1 MKFIILI
8 LLVSLVCGNS
18 IFETAKTYTKKIA
31 KCGGRAGLY
40 GLMVGWFY
48 EGLLDEAF
56 EFGHCLY
63 HEILDD

>member
-8 LLVSLVCGNS
+8 LLVSLVCGD
-18 IFETAKTYTKKIA
+18 IVKKIA
-31 KCGGRAGLY
+31 KCGARAGLY

-56 EFGHCLY
+56 QFGDCLY